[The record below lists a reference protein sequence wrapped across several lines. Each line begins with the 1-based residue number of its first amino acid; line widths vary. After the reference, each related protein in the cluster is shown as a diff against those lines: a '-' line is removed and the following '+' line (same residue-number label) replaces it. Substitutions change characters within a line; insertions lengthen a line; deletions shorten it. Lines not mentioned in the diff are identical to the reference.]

1 MIIRLIEMEL
11 YMKTRKLLGALALSV
26 FATLSGYAQAAGVAG
41 SISDLAWMTGNW
53 AGALGPNQLEENWIM
68 GDGGSIAAMVRM
80 TGAGAT
86 SMFEVI
92 TIEEVDG
99 SLELHVQQWDAGFV
113 PRTDA
118 AQRMELEAI
127 TENSVKFKAVS
138 EGGMASLGYSN
149 PEPDTFVIH
158 VGQASGQ
165 VFDINLSARSIWK

>member
-1 MIIRLIEMEL
+1 MNI
-11 YMKTRKLLGALALSV
+11 RKLFYALALTVMSV
-26 FATLSGYAQAAGVAG
+26 SSQAAGPAASV
-41 SISDLAWMTGNW
+41 SDLAWMTGNW

-68 GDGGSIAAMVRM
+68 GEGGSIAAMVRM

-99 SLELHVQQWDAGFV
+99 SLELHIQQWDAGFV
-113 PRTDA
+113 PRTEA
-118 AQRMELEAI
+118 AQKMELEEI

-138 EGGMASLGYSN
+138 DGGMATLGYSH
-149 PEPDTFVIH
+149 PDAETFVIH